1 MKNLFL
7 TLYSL
12 LIFIV
17 LTTPVPAKEL
27 IILGAD
33 WCPSCVKLKRFLQL
47 KPNEIQYLTSIEII
61 DIDKD
66 QDLKNKLKVRVIPTS
81 FIFDD
86 DGKILDR
93 KEGFSESGYKSWLNK
108 NRK

>member
-1 MKNLFL
+1 M
-7 TLYSL
+7 
-12 LIFIV
+12 
-17 LTTPVPAKEL
+17 LTTSASAKEL
-27 IILGAD
+27 VILGAD
-33 WCPSCVKLKRFLQL
+33 WCPSCVKLKKFLQL
-47 KPNEIQYLTSIEII
+47 NPKEVQYLTSIQIV

-66 QDLKNKLKVRVIPTS
+66 PDLKEQLKVRVVPTS

-86 DGKILDR
+86 DGKIQDR